1 MMKIIL
7 PLTAILCSLS
17 ILYSS
22 IIDEGKRNIEVI
34 LHLDDDMTEEEQ
46 EVYIWFRTGIL
57 GLSQNRERS
66 KNSQTSWICP
76 LW

>member
-46 EVYIWFRTGIL
+46 EVSLVLLFVDIWFR
-57 GLSQNRERS
+57 NRHFGTQP
-66 KNSQTSWICP
+66 K
-76 LW
+76 

>member
-46 EVYIWFRTGIL
+46 EVY
-57 GLSQNRERS
+57 
-66 KNSQTSWICP
+66 
-76 LW
+76 LWL